1 MLAADKMM
9 KDGVQVSHVDAEFVE
24 LLAKW
29 NRQQFLICAGTSG
42 TDEGEST
49 ATQGLVQG
57 HAYTIQSVVK
67 VDGFKML
74 RWGLT
79 RWLLM
84 PYVSISL
91 LIMITTFHGR

>member
-1 MLAADKMM
+1 M
-9 KDGVQVSHVDAEFVE
+9 KDGEQVSHVDAEFVD

-29 NRQQFLICAGTSG
+29 NKQQFLICAGTSG

-74 RWGLT
+74 RYGL
-79 RWLLM
+79 RRCLLLR
-84 PYVSISL
+84 YVAIALS
-91 LIMITTFHGR
+91 IMITTFHGR

>member
-1 MLAADKMM
+1 MPIADKKME
-9 KDGVQVSHVDAEFVE
+9 DGVQVTHTDDKFVD

-29 NRQQFLICAGTSG
+29 KKQQFLICAGTSG

-57 HAYTIQSVVK
+57 HAYTIQAVIK

-74 RWGLT
+74 RCVWA
-79 RWLLM
+79 
-84 PYVSISL
+84 
-91 LIMITTFHGR
+91 